1 MLNNYEQSVNTTRK
15 NVKNAQNIA
24 KMSWYM
30 SHVICECVENEI
42 FNSIWRTSME
52 YILADEFILFLG
64 VAMPTV
70 INAEEKG
77 RPITPSDTLSS
88 VLPPKLYDEV
98 LPYLSGYRRAE
109 EIRCRQGRHSYIT
122 VMGENLELSYVT
134 DKTDME
140 RMLSALL
147 GGSLYAHR
155 ETLLEGFVTLEGGL
169 RVGICGRAV
178 LDNKRIS
185 GIYDVTSLNF
195 RLPAAIYSASSVVEG
210 LVRKGRGV
218 LVYSPPGVGKTTLL
232 RSIVKRVAS
241 GRDCMRVCVV
251 DTRGEL
257 AMCEGALGNSDVLL
271 GYPKGEGIEIATR
284 CMSPQLIV
292 CDEIGSDAEAAAIE
306 SATNCGVPI
315 LAAAHGD
322 SIGSLLRR
330 SGIFRLHRA
339 AVFSY
344 YVGLDRGR
352 EGLNFKI
359 TSAEEIGDIS

>member
-1 MLNNYEQSVNTTRK
+1 MLNNYEHSVNTTRK
-15 NVKNAQNIA
+15 NVKNAQNIS

-30 SHVICECVENEI
+30 SQVICECVENEF
-42 FNSIWRTSME
+42 FNSIWRTSVE
-52 YILADEFILFLG
+52 YILADELILLE
-64 VAMPTV
+64 VTAMPTV
-70 INAEEKG
+70 INADEKK
-77 RPITPSDTLSS
+77 RTPVSHRSLSS
-88 VLPPKLYDEV
+88 VLPPKLYEEV
-98 LPYLSGYRRAE
+98 LPYLSGNRRAE

-122 VMGENLELSYVT
+122 VLGENLELNYVT
-134 DKTDME
+134 DKADME
-140 RMLSALL
+140 RMLLSLL

-178 LDNKRIS
+178 LDNKKIS

-210 LVRKGRGV
+210 LLRKGRGV

-232 RSIVKRVAS
+232 RSIVGRLAR

-257 AMCEGALGNSDVLL
+257 SMCEGALGDSDILL

-322 SIGSLLRR
+322 SVSSLFRR
-330 SGIFRLHRA
+330 GGILRLHRA

-344 YVGLDRGR
+344 YVGLERGR
-352 EGLNFKI
+352 EGLEFEI
-359 TSAEEIGDIS
+359 TSAEDIGDIS